1 MLLGSPPDMVHGLPL
16 RGTVTSNVTAGA
28 SGIVLYLPP
37 FRKGYFDFFPR
48 EPVRETPVC
57 EARGKVGV
65 RLTGKAE
72 TCKIF
77 SKAD

>member
-37 FRKGYFDFFPR
+37 FRKGLFCFFF
-48 EPVRETPVC
+48 
-57 EARGKVGV
+57 RGSLSEKLRFVKRGEKWV
-65 RLTGKAE
+65 
-72 TCKIF
+72 
-77 SKAD
+77 SD